1 MSTIG
6 PSYERFRALTSQL
19 KTSVSK
25 RNAHPSTGQQTEL
38 VGGGDG
44 SSTTGDGSEVGM
56 GKCLRKGGQVCGS
69 GASLGAS
76 GGGGCV
82 AGGNVRSTRRSTAAA
97 VASAGLSASSYGIGC
112 HEDSK
117 AKISE
122 FGIPLDHPVNTENY
136 R

>member
-97 VASAGLSASSYGIGC
+97 VASAGLSASSYGIGL
-112 HEDSK
+112 S
-117 AKISE
+117 
-122 FGIPLDHPVNTENY
+122 
-136 R
+136 